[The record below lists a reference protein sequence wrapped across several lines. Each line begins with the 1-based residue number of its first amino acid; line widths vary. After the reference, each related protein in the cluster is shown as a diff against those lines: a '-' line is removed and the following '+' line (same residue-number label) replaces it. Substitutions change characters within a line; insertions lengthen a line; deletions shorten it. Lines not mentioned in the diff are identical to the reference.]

1 MAEPH
6 GADPERPAAPLLVVI
21 GAPGAGKTRVGKRVA
36 RILGVPFVDTD
47 RRIVQRHG
55 PIAQMFQAA
64 GENHFRMM
72 ERIEVKRALAEH
84 GVVSLG
90 GGAILDRD
98 TQAELAGLRVAL
110 MTVDA
115 DAVRSR
121 IGTKRPLLAE
131 GGIAAWERLVE
142 ARREIYERLAGRSF
156 DSSSRPIDAI
166 AAEMA
171 DWVRSDEARRAERDQ
186 TRGEGS

>member
-1 MAEPH
+1 M
-6 GADPERPAAPLLVVI
+6 PEQGETTQGNPAGPLLVVI

-55 PIAQMFQAA
+55 PIAQMFQAN
-64 GENHFRMM
+64 GENHFRQA
-72 ERIEVKRALAEH
+72 ERIEVKRALRER

-90 GGAILDRD
+90 GGAILDPQ
-98 TQAELAGLRVAL
+98 TQADLAHRRVAL
-110 MTVDA
+110 MTISA
-115 DAVRSR
+115 DAVHSR
-121 IGTKRPLLAE
+121 LGTKRPLLAE

-142 ARREIYERLAGRSF
+142 ARREIYERLATRSF
-156 DSSSRPIDAI
+156 DSSHRPIDAI

-171 DWVRSDEARRAERDQ
+171 DWVRS
-186 TRGEGS
+186 GEDAS